1 MHNREMVSFSIHL
14 FHHENSELIACAL
27 GMRHLRTDLSVNV
40 ILSGTENK
48 CPKGFDA
55 DT

>member
-1 MHNREMVSFSIHL
+1 MASFSIHL
-14 FHHENSELIACAL
+14 FHHENLELICCAF
-27 GMRHLRTDLSVNV
+27 GMRHLHPNLSVNV

-48 CPKGFDA
+48 CPKGFDV